1 MGLIVLDAG
10 PVIAVL
16 DPSDTHHSVAVASLE
31 RAERS
36 GDRFVMPASAYAE
49 CLVSPSRTGRSA
61 VRSVDR
67 YLEDLAAPVEPITR
81 EVAREAASL
90 RAKHGRRLPLPDAL
104 VVATAVVL
112 RADRILTTDTGW
124 PDLSVPVTSAT
135 G

>member
-1 MGLIVLDAG
+1 MGLTVLDAG

-16 DPSDTHHSVAVASLE
+16 DPRDAHHAAAIANLDG
-31 RAERS
+31 AERS

-49 CLVSPSRTGRSA
+49 CLVSPSRRGRNA

-67 YLEDLAAPVEPITR
+67 YLEDLAAAIEPITR
-81 EVAREAASL
+81 EVAREAAAL
-90 RAKHGRRLPLPDAL
+90 RARHGQRLPFPDAL

-112 RADRILTTDTGW
+112 RADWILTTDTGW
-124 PDLSVPVTSAT
+124 PELPVRVTLTT